1 GLPTYRGTA
10 RPAAS
15 SLARSAS
22 GTGIAPGG
30 GDDRESDGIC
40 GSFLRLDP
48 HHFEQD
54 SAHLGEERAH
64 AVAFVPIDE
73 LDVRARDA
81 ALEAALV
88 GALDVARAN
97 RDAPDVRLRA
107 AQDLELAAL
116 GRSGDEAAAAVVA
129 APRNHALPG
138 HR

>member
-1 GLPTYRGTA
+1 MLRAVPDSAYCPTVVQRDPPRPRWRDPRAA
-10 RPAAS
+10 RA
-15 SLARSAS
+15 LHQ
-22 GTGIAPGG
+22 GG

-54 SAHLGEERAH
+54 SADLGEERAH

-129 APRNHALPG
+129 A
-138 HR
+138 